1 VSMPPQAIRVTTG
14 SRLHFGMFSFGDPS
28 VRQFGGVG
36 CMIDKPGVQL
46 RISAANCNEA
56 YGPLAQRA
64 LEFAGRMATPIGF
77 ERTDWRIDI
86 EHAPRDHVGLGTG
99 TQLGLAVS
107 AGVMAVRG
115 FPAMDSCVLSHLVG
129 RGERSSIGIHGFE
142 RGGLLV
148 EAGKR
153 TLGEIGPL
161 VARVELPA
169 EWRFL
174 VIMPRSAAGLSG
186 DAERH
191 AFSRLP
197 PVPSELTAALTREA
211 LLELLPAAAEADF
224 AAFSQSLYRFG
235 CLAGSCFAAAQQ
247 GTFLDPQTAATV
259 ATLRSLGVEGVVQT
273 SWGPSVAALLPS
285 AAAGVQLMGDLQN
298 HRLHDAYELLLAAP
312 LNSGA
317 RIEPLPVQS

>member
-1 VSMPPQAIRVTTG
+1 MTPQAVRVTTG
-14 SRLHFGMFSFGDPS
+14 SRLHFGMFSFGDPT

-46 RISAANCNEA
+46 RIAAANRNEA
-56 YGPLAQRA
+56 HGPLADRA
-64 LEFAGRMATPIGF
+64 LEFAGRVSVASRLKGAA
-77 ERTDWRIDI
+77 WRIDV

-99 TQLGLAVS
+99 TQLGLAVAAGIAAVNGSPQRS
-107 AGVMAVRG
+107 AV
-115 FPAMDSCVLSHLVG
+115 DLSRLAG

-142 RGGLLV
+142 KGGLLV

-153 TLGEIGPL
+153 KLGDVGPL
-161 VARVELPA
+161 VVRVELPA

-174 VIMPRSAAGLSG
+174 IMMPRHAAGLSG
-186 DAERH
+186 DAERQ
-191 AFSRLP
+191 AFWRMP
-197 PVPSELTAALTREA
+197 PVPRETTGALLAREV

-224 AAFSQSLYRFG
+224 PAFSQSLYRFG
-235 CLAGSCFAAAQQ
+235 CRAGSCFATAQQ

-259 ATLRSLGVEGVVQT
+259 AALRSLGVEGVAQT

-285 AAAGVQLMGDLQN
+285 AATGVQLMGDLQ
-298 HRLHDAYELLLAAP
+298 HHPLHDAYELLLAAP

-317 RIEPLPVQS
+317 RIEPLPVVS